1 MTSEIIFPL
10 LGLIFFEVIS
20 SLDNA
25 VINADVLRT
34 MSPRAR
40 RWFLVWGILIAVF
53 IIRGFLPTLI
63 VWATSPKLG
72 FIGSFLATFS
82 SDPLVIALI
91 EQAKPLLLIGAGV
104 YLVLLF
110 LHWLFEEKKEYAF
123 FLERFIHRQAIW
135 FYSLASAFLALLVW
149 FAIHKNPTMAFA
161 AVVGSTG
168 FFLTSGFKKSAE
180 EQALKAE
187 GQTVSDISKI
197 LYLEILDGSFSIDG
211 VLGAFAFTISVPL
224 ILLGNGIGAFIV
236 RYFTVKGIDIV
247 KKYCYLKNGA
257 MYSVGVLGA
266 LMIFESFGKEVAVW
280 MPSLNTFIIVMIFF
294 LLSLRALKI
303 QQAGNGRIA

>member
-280 MPSLNTFIIVMIFF
+280 MPSLNTFIIVTIFF